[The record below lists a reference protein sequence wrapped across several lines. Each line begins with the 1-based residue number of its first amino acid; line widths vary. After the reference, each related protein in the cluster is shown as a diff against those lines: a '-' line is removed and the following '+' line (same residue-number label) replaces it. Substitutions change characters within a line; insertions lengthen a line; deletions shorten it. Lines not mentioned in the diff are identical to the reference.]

1 MITKEER
8 KKMLRLSERQ
18 IKNLKNDGVDIK
30 RIESFAKQIIEIL
43 KSGRV
48 SLKECEVIIGQ
59 LNSEVQERYLAARD
73 TLF

>member
-1 MITKEER
+1 
-8 KKMLRLSERQ
+8 MLRLSERQ
-18 IKNLKNDGVDIK
+18 IKNLKNDGMDVE
-30 RIESFAKQIIEIL
+30 RIESFVKQIVGTL

-48 SLKECEVIIGQ
+48 PLKECEVIIGQ